1 MLVCVCIIE
10 IAYCDLGHA
19 FVNRSSKEN
28 FDIIFNCGKYKNYK
42 INKLI
47 YIYIYIFFTLPFNYR
62 YLGLLGDN
70 NKAKL

>member
-47 YIYIYIFFTLPFNYR
+47 YIYFTLPFNYR

>member
-1 MLVCVCIIE
+1 MLVCICIIE
-10 IAYCDLGHA
+10 IAYCNLGHA

-47 YIYIYIFFTLPFNYR
+47 YIYFTLPFNYR

>member
-47 YIYIYIFFTLPFNYR
+47 YIYFTLPFNYR

-70 NKAKL
+70 NKANL

>member
-1 MLVCVCIIE
+1 MLVCICIIE
-10 IAYCDLGHA
+10 IAYCNLGHA

-47 YIYIYIFFTLPFNYR
+47 YYIFTLPFNYR

-70 NKAKL
+70 NMAKL